1 MGDDNGHYLLGFRN
15 DLLVD
20 EIIGE
25 RGCGTFK
32 IIRGYEVY
40 DIVLVLLLLI
50 LVTTPI
56 LILDL

>member
-15 DLLVD
+15 ALLVD
-20 EIIGE
+20 KIIGE
-25 RGCGTFK
+25 RGCGTVN
-32 IIRGYEVY
+32 IIRRYEVY

-50 LVTTPI
+50 LVTTPL